1 MEVKLENLCFP
12 RLLILLSTSTT
23 TKHETL
29 LLIPSK
35 VMSMV
40 TRPPIKKGHKH
51 ASGHITVCNLHSW
64 RGTWVYGS
72 VNMIAKGLQISVW
85 IAV

>member
-12 RLLILLSTSTT
+12 TLLIPLSTNTT
-23 TKHETL
+23 TKYETL
-29 LLIPSK
+29 PLIYSK
-35 VMSMV
+35 GMSMV

-51 ASGHITVCNLHSW
+51 ASGHVTVCNLHSW

-72 VNMIAKGLQISVW
+72 VKMIAKGLQISV
-85 IAV
+85 